1 MMRRSMNQETYPG
14 PDTIE
19 ESTGEQTTT
28 EDEEEL
34 NGSNP
39 GNVGRVLVTEL
50 VALVVGFIDT
60 VRDQYIFDLQPS
72 SVRE

>member
-1 MMRRSMNQETYPG
+1 MNQETYPG
-14 PDTIE
+14 SDTIE

-39 GNVGRVLVTEL
+39 GNVGRVLVAEL
-50 VALVVGFIDT
+50 MALVVGFVDT
-60 VRDQYIFDLQPS
+60 VCSQYMFDLLL
-72 SVRE
+72 R